1 MAITFDQENK
11 LFTIQTK
18 NATYQMMVS
27 SYQHLIH
34 VYYGAKIG
42 SMELSYLIRGINR
55 GFPEIPMRVEMTVG
69 IHLIP
74 IPRNILLSAWEI
86 TVPAAFRQRTRM
98 EAR

>member
-1 MAITFDQENK
+1 MAVTFDQEK
-11 LFTIQTK
+11 KVFTLQTK
-18 NATYQMMVS
+18 NATYQMLVS

-55 GFPEIPMRVEMTVG
+55 GFPEIHTKVEMTGG
-69 IHLIP
+69 IPWTP
-74 IPRNILLSAWEI
+74 IPRSILLSEWEI
-86 TVPAAFRQRTRM
+86 TVPAVFRQRIRT